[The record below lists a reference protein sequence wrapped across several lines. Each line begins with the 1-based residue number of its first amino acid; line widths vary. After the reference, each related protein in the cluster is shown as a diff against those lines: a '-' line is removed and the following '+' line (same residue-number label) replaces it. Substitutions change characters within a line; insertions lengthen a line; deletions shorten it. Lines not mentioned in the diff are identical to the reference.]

1 VFRSPIPG
9 EAPLAPRF
17 LAQGATIVHNI
28 TLATMTSE
36 IHVDAM
42 IDTGASICVVPP
54 SIARALGF
62 EPHNRL
68 WQRPV
73 NVVGDQVKM
82 DMHRLQY
89 MKVGS
94 AKAYGVSFGVYS
106 TFPGSLMPLVGLTF
120 MDKFTAITFDLAGKR
135 VVFRRGG

>member
-1 VFRSPIPG
+1 VFRSPVPG
-9 EAPLAPRF
+9 EAPLVPRF

-36 IHVDAM
+36 MHVDAM

-62 EPHNRL
+62 ESHNRL
-68 WQRPV
+68 RQRRV
-73 NVVGDQVKM
+73 NVVGGQVKM

-89 MKVGS
+89 MKVQ
-94 AKAYGVSFGVYS
+94 
-106 TFPGSLMPLVGLTF
+106 
-120 MDKFTAITFDLAGKR
+120 R
-135 VVFRRGG
+135 